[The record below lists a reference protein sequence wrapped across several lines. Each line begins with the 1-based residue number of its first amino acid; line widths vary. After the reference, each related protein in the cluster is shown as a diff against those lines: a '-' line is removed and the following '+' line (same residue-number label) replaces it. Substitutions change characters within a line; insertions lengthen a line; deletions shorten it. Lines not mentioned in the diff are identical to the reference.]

1 MRCKVAAK
9 PGKIERSVDLSY
21 QMILGDRVAKTKPV
35 KQLTLVTLQTTR
47 SWIDLAEIGVS
58 RTESRFAA
66 GLN

>member
-21 QMILGDRVAKTKPV
+21 HYEIRVAKTKPV